1 MKYIKQ
7 FLIILAFSFL
17 GELLSAWVPL
27 PVPASIY
34 GLVLLFLA
42 LRGGLVKPEQVET
55 VGSFLI
61 SLFPLLFIPPVV
73 ALLDCWHL
81 VKDKLL
87 PILCVIVVS
96 TAAVFAVSGILTQRM
111 LAGKEEKDHV

>member
-7 FLIILAFSFL
+7 FLIILVFSLL

-34 GLVLLFLA
+34 GLVLLFLS
-42 LRGGLVKPEQVET
+42 LRGGLVKLDQVDT

-61 SLFPLLFIPPVV
+61 SLFPLLFVPPVV
-73 ALLDCWHL
+73 ALLDCWAL
-81 VKDKLL
+81 VKDNLL
-87 PILCVIVVS
+87 PILSVIALS
-96 TAAVFAVSGILTQRM
+96 TVAVFAVSGVITQRI
-111 LAGKEEKDHV
+111 LNRKGEKEHV

>member
-1 MKYIKQ
+1 MKYVKQ

-17 GELLSAWVPL
+17 GELLSTWVPL

-61 SLFPLLFIPPVV
+61 SLFPLLFVPPVV
-73 ALLDCWHL
+73 ALLDCWVL
-81 VKDKLL
+81 VKDNLL
-87 PILCVIVVS
+87 PILCIIVVS
-96 TAAVFAVSGILTQRM
+96 TVTVFAVSGLITQRILT
-111 LAGKEEKDHV
+111 GKGEKDHV